1 MFTYFDDI
9 ILRMPLP
16 ATVKAVIFDLDGTL
30 IQSKIDYEEMRR
42 RVIEIILA
50 TGVSTENLSQSR
62 RIWEIIQGSEK
73 ALEEIGLTKDVRDLT
88 LRKINTALNE
98 VELKAVETVEL
109 TRNAKETLRSLR
121 LGGFKIGIATRGCK
135 AYALNSL
142 EKTGLIELVDE
153 MLARDDVEHPKPDPR
168 HLLKVMEALGCPSDR
183 VLYIG
188 DTTTDLSTARA
199 AHVAFIGFLRND
211 EWGKRLREAGCQV
224 LIDDLNML
232 VEIANNE
239 IN

>member
-1 MFTYFDDI
+1 
-9 ILRMPLP
+9 MPSP
-16 ATVKAVIFDLDGTL
+16 VTVKAVIFDLDGTL

-42 RVIEIILA
+42 RVIEIISA

-73 ALEEIGLTKDVRDLT
+73 ALEEIGLTSDVRDLT
-88 LRKINTALNE
+88 LRKINAALNE
-98 VELKAVETVEL
+98 VELKALETVEL

-142 EKTGLIELVDE
+142 EKTGLTELVDE

-188 DTTTDLSTARA
+188 DTTTDLSTAQA
-199 AHVAFIGFLRND
+199 AHVAFVGFLRND
-211 EWGKRLREAGCQV
+211 EWGKRLEEAGCQV

-239 IN
+239 IK

>member
-1 MFTYFDDI
+1 VLSPEAD
-9 ILRMPLP
+9 
-16 ATVKAVIFDLDGTL
+16 KAVIFDLDGTL

-42 RVIEIILA
+42 RVIGIISS
-50 TGVSTENLSQSR
+50 TGVPTENLSQSR

-73 ALEEIGLTKDVRDLT
+73 ALEEIGLTRDVRDLT
-88 LRKINTALNE
+88 LRKINAALNE
-98 VELKAVETVEL
+98 VELKALETVEL

-121 LGGFKIGIATRGCK
+121 LSGFKIGIATRGCK

-142 EKTGLIELVDE
+142 EKTGLTELVDE
-153 MLARDDVEHPKPDPR
+153 MLARDDVDHPKPDPR
-168 HLLKVMEALGCPSDR
+168 HLLKVVEALGCPSDR

-188 DTTTDLSTARA
+188 DTATDLSTAQA
-199 AHVAFIGFLRND
+199 AHVAFVGFLRND

-239 IN
+239 IK

>member
-1 MFTYFDDI
+1 
-9 ILRMPLP
+9 MPLP
-16 ATVKAVIFDLDGTL
+16 VTVKAVIFDLDGTL

-73 ALEEIGLTKDVRDLT
+73 ALEEIGLTRDVRDLT
-88 LRKINTALNE
+88 LRKINAALNE
-98 VELKAVETVEL
+98 VELKALETVEL

-142 EKTGLIELVDE
+142 EKTGLTELVDE

-199 AHVAFIGFLRND
+199 AHVAFVGFLRND

-232 VEIANNE
+232 VGIANR
-239 IN
+239 IK